1 METDKK
7 TLQNNPMLAYLGI
20 QFRNGLRS
28 IRESKIK
35 TILALCFL
43 LVAVAC
49 HFCVTTPT
57 TDRLTHLLQLST
69 PFQNVDFRRNGMSFF
84 TGQHTGVIQP
94 YTPHHLPD

>member
-7 TLQNNPMLAYLGI
+7 TLQNNSMLAYLGI

-43 LVAVAC
+43 LV
-49 HFCVTTPT
+49 
-57 TDRLTHLLQLST
+57 DRKS
-69 PFQNVDFRRNGMSFF
+69 V
-84 TGQHTGVIQP
+84 V
-94 YTPHHLPD
+94 